1 MKPLFMTAL
10 VLSMFGLWGCTTSSQ
25 GGPMGSDQGF
35 KIHVPEF
42 GATVKQGEIKS
53 AKVTLKRGK
62 YFKQDVTVKLEASRG
77 ISVKPTD
84 VIVKASEEPTIPI
97 QITVPKDAAIG
108 EYRIHVQGTPE
119 SGALTAINM
128 KVKVKAFK

>member
-1 MKPLFMTAL
+1 
-10 VLSMFGLWGCTTSSQ
+10 
-25 GGPMGSDQGF
+25 MGSEQGF
-35 KIHVPEF
+35 KIHVPQF

-84 VIVKASEEPTIPI
+84 VTIKASEEPVIPI
-97 QITVPKDAAIG
+97 QISVPKDAAIG